1 MRQTTLKHQQCV
13 HCSIYHDNKM
23 NRFNKLPYV
32 VVTCEIKLFRNYFSL
47 RRRLSEI
54 ILFQHVETCL
64 KLFQN
69 YSRGVLQFMN
79 IFQHVHCR

>member
-47 RRRLSEI
+47 GRRPSEI
-54 ILFQHVETCL
+54 ILPEIIS
-64 KLFQN
+64 KLFQRLIAAHEHFPTCAV
-69 YSRGVLQFMN
+69 SLK
-79 IFQHVHCR
+79 